1 MIKLGMIKL
10 GSRMIQSIVALR
22 EAPAFPVFC
31 DELKKMS
38 EEMVSDFMS
47 DIPDANDVNAQKRE
61 DVMRGVAMTLYTLS
75 NCFSNPEEA
84 LEHIRMIEKEIA
96 SLPNDSSI

>member
-1 MIKLGMIKL
+1 MIKLEA
-10 GSRMIQSIVALR
+10 RMIQAIIALR

-38 EEMVSDFMS
+38 EEMVYGLMS

-61 DVMRGVAMTLYTLS
+61 DVTRGVAMTLYTLS
-75 NCFSNPEEA
+75 NCFSDPEEA
-84 LEHIRMIEKEIA
+84 LEHIRMIEKEVA
-96 SLPNDSSI
+96 SLPKDSSI